1 VAEQNW
7 LLVLLKTD
15 GGKGSATIMCQ
26 GIEQDPL
33 FEDKVM
39 LQGILG
45 FFWPMGQHHVQV
57 QAWSIPKDLILNWML
72 GPLRSGT
79 PITMG
84 TLLGEHKPVP
94 TVPGVVPN
102 TNLATAAEIEAAL
115 PTPDAPSAAA
125 PSAAAP
131 SAAAPSAAASD
142 EFGPAPKKRKKK
154 KRGEVTVG

>member
-15 GGKGSATIMCQ
+15 GGKGSATVMCQ

-57 QAWSIPKDLILNWML
+57 QAWSIPKDLVLNWML

-102 TNLATAAEIEAAL
+102 TNLATAAEIEAVLPAPPAPPVPSTAAADPE
-115 PTPDAPSAAA
+115 PTPKS
-125 PSAAAP
+125 
-131 SAAAPSAAASD
+131 
-142 EFGPAPKKRKKK
+142 KK
-154 KRGEVTVG
+154 KRGRVAVG

>member
-1 VAEQNW
+1 MAEQNW

-15 GGKGSATIMCQ
+15 GGKGSATVMCQ

-57 QAWSIPKDLILNWML
+57 QAWSIPKDLVLNWML

-102 TNLATAAEIEAAL
+102 TNLATAAEIEAVLPAPPAPPVPSTAAAEPE
-115 PTPDAPSAAA
+115 PTPKS
-125 PSAAAP
+125 
-131 SAAAPSAAASD
+131 
-142 EFGPAPKKRKKK
+142 KK
-154 KRGEVTVG
+154 KRGRVAVG